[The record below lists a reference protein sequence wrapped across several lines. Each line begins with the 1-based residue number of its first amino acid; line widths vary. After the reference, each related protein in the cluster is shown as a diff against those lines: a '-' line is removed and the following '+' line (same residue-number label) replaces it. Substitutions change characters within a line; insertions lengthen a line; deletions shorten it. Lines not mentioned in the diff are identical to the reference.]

1 MKFGKVHQSIYILY
15 HNTFPVTH
23 LTDAVFEV
31 DAAGV
36 YIMVST
42 TALQLIQNRQQ

>member
-15 HNTFPVTH
+15 HNTFPVTY

-31 DAAGV
+31 NAAGV

-42 TALQLIQNRQQ
+42 TAQLIQNRQQ